1 MGKEGKGE
9 EGREGRRGEGRGK
22 RRGEGRGGEGKEE
35 RGGEGREGKGERGEV
50 RVTVEKTLHYCTLYK
65 GVCADQDCARTRS
78 VY

>member
-1 MGKEGKGE
+1 MRRGE
-9 EGREGRRGEGRGK
+9 RGGEGRGGE
-22 RRGEGRGGEGKEE
+22 RGEGRGGERGERGE
-35 RGGEGREGKGERGEV
+35 GRGGERGEGRGGKGERGEV